1 MIPAV
6 SPLLLVAA
14 GVLAIAGG
22 AAVLQT
28 FGSRYRVGRLL
39 ASTPSVDLAEAQAIA
54 AGGRPRYVMIRG
66 RIDAED
72 EFEDVNHRP
81 LVFRRTRLQA
91 RRGGR
96 WVTFED
102 SRETVP
108 FEVRDGAIG
117 IAIDA
122 AAIDAG
128 LVVVRRQSIG
138 WAADLAD
145 RAPGGMLPDTR
156 VKALV
161 EQLSSVDHATAL
173 GVPVPGPAA
182 GDPPLLTAGLGRPL
196 IVTTLAPD
204 EAMRVLAQ
212 GSSRP
217 RIAAACFVLGAVLLV
232 AGLAWAGLGA
242 IADRLVGDAVAIALA
257 ASPSAAP
264 AGGDPRSAG
273 EGPGLVGQ
281 PVLALLAVIAIAL
294 AAVVLTTAYVRL
306 TARSERPPPRRP

>member
-14 GVLAIAGG
+14 GVLAIVGG

-54 AGGRPRYVMIRG
+54 AAGRPRYVMIGG

-161 EQLSSVDHATAL
+161 EQLSSVDCFGAL
-173 GVPVPGPAA
+173 QAQVGRSTHPA
-182 GDPPLLTAGLGRPL
+182 
-196 IVTTLAPD
+196 TLATGPVGGWG
-204 EAMRVLAQ
+204 RSPLRRS
-212 GSSRP
+212 GSR
-217 RIAAACFVLGAVLLV
+217 R
-232 AGLAWAGLGA
+232 
-242 IADRLVGDAVAIALA
+242 
-257 ASPSAAP
+257 
-264 AGGDPRSAG
+264 
-273 EGPGLVGQ
+273 
-281 PVLALLAVIAIAL
+281 
-294 AAVVLTTAYVRL
+294 
-306 TARSERPPPRRP
+306 ART